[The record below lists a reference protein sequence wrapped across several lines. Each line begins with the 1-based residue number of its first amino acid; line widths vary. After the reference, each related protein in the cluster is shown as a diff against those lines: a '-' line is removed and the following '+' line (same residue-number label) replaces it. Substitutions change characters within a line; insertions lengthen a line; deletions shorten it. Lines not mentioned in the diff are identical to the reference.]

1 MTYATVRTTLAA
13 DSGCAHDPKQTAA
26 SGIRAF
32 ACAAL
37 LFAMAPLAAAP
48 LPVPEVLHYTFD
60 ETGTTVT
67 NHASAP
73 PAGTETGT
81 ILGSTY
87 SQNVPFTPIAY
98 ALTANGTVSSS
109 TDYLNTNWA
118 TNFGTGSW
126 TISFFTSD
134 VPASSTLFYIFG
146 DANANSFRCFTN
158 GVAGAGNYILRG
170 GGLTDVLVNGA
181 ADGGSHMVTFVY
193 DQPNN
198 QVLAYKDAVLVN
210 TVAQGAVSIVG
221 IGPYKIGGYATNIGL
236 NGKMA
241 DYRIYSHAL
250 TPAEILDIYTFIT
263 TDTPM
268 TAAITA
274 HTDVSCHGGNDGS
287 LTVTPT
293 GGLPPFDYLWSNGDT
308 QATASNLSAGTY
320 SVQVT
325 DNYGLVS
332 TPSDEVIEPAA
343 IVFTT
348 TTLPDGY
355 GLVPYTTNISAS
367 GGTGA
372 ISYAVTTG
380 TLPPGLTLATDGTL
394 SGTPTTLGTYN
405 FSVGATDANTC
416 LAEQAFTMNVVVD
429 PADFIFV
436 DGFDGPP

>member
-1 MTYATVRTTLAA
+1 MTDATVRTTLAA
-13 DSGCAHDPKQTAA
+13 DSGCAHDPKLAA
-26 SGIRAF
+26 TSGIRAF

-37 LFAMAPLAAAP
+37 LLVMTPLTAAP

-60 ETGTTVT
+60 ETETTVT

-81 ILGSTY
+81 ILGSMT
-87 SQNVPFTPIAY
+87 QNGPYTPVAKS
-98 ALTANGTVSSS
+98 LVGTGAAAS
-109 TDYLNTNWA
+109 TDYVDTHWA
-118 TNFGTGSW
+118 TNFGAGSW
-126 TISFFTSD
+126 TLSFF
-134 VPASSTLFYIFG
+134 ASNIPPSATLWYIFG
-146 DANANSFRCFTN
+146 DVNASSFRCFTN
-158 GVAGAGNYILRG
+158 GVAGANNWILRG
-170 GGLTDVLVNGA
+170 AFTDVLVNGA
-181 ADGGSHMVTFVY
+181 ADGAPHMVTFVY
-193 DQPNN
+193 DQPLS
-198 QVLAYKDAVLVN
+198 QIRAYKDAVLVN

-221 IGPYKIGGYATNIGL
+221 TGPFKVGGYATNSTL
-236 NGKMA
+236 NGNMA
-241 DYRIYSHAL
+241 DFRIYSHAL
-250 TPAEILDIYTFIT
+250 TDAEILDIYTFIT

-268 TAAITA
+268 TATITA

-308 QATASNLSAGTY
+308 NATASNLSAGFY

-332 TPSDEVIEPAA
+332 TPSDEVIEPDA
-343 IVFTT
+343 IVFGTT
-348 TTLPDGY
+348 TVPDGFE
-355 GLVPYTTNISAS
+355 LVPYTTSISAS
-367 GGTGA
+367 GGTGT
-372 ISYAVTTG
+372 ITYAVTTG

-394 SGTPTTLGTYN
+394 SGTPTTIGTYD

-416 LAEQAFTMNVVVD
+416 LVEQAFTMNVVVD